1 MRVFMLAVCL
11 IVPYAV
17 AQESTTQEALA
28 EFLEPVR
35 NHPAVLA
42 SAAALEAA
50 QAQVDAAYSP
60 VSASVSGG
68 YQAFDNDDIDLDPET
83 PGMQGLPKS
92 GGQFSA
98 DLSFRPFPFGDIAD
112 LTEQR
117 KLSLLQAQLDYN
129 ETLTDY
135 ESQALTAALNVAL
148 ARDSLELAEQS
159 VELARTALDATRLRF
174 EKGAASERDVRDGEA
189 NLLEAQNFAQTA
201 SSNLELAQLNL
212 RNLVGEVEVPEVP
225 RLPLVEGTSVGV
237 QRARVGVELAEIGKS
252 GATRELIPVA
262 QAGYTF
268 NLDPE
273 NTLELSVESRTLQ
286 PSVGYTYQNPGR
298 QPPQTA
304 QNGSFQIGVSANLD
318 PALFR
323 AAEAA
328 RDQVAAAAAGLQAAQ
343 DGADIQRQALENALN
358 QAQQTLELRELRFE
372 NAQLTFEEAQKREEL
387 GITTPL
393 ETLNVLLELLEDDL
407 DLRTARQDVLA
418 ATLDFYAFY
427 GVPVSE
433 VIE

>member
-1 MRVFMLAVCL
+1 MLVVCL
-11 IVPYAV
+11 V
-17 AQESTTQEALA
+17 APCAAAQGTLA
-28 EFLEPVR
+28 EFLEPVQ

-42 SAAALEAA
+42 SAAALAAA
-50 QAQVDAAYSP
+50 QAQVDGAYSP
-60 VSASVSGG
+60 VSATLSGG
-68 YQAFDNDDIDLDPET
+68 FQAFDNDDIDLDPET

-112 LTEQR
+112 LVEQR
-117 KLSLLQAQLDYN
+117 QLALLQARLDYN
-129 ETLTDY
+129 DTLTDY
-135 ESQALTAALNVAL
+135 ESQALTAALNVQL
-148 ARDSLELAEQS
+148 AQESLELAGQS
-159 VELARTALDATRLRF
+159 VELAQTALAATQLRF

-189 NLLEAQNFAQTA
+189 NLTEAQNFAQTA
-201 SSNLELAQLNL
+201 ASNLELARLTL
-212 RNLVGEVEVPEVP
+212 RNLVGEVEVPA
-225 RLPLVEGTSVGV
+225 LPGLPIAEGTAVSV
-237 QRARVGVELAEIGKS
+237 QRSRIGVELAQVGKS

-268 NLDPE
+268 NLDGE
-273 NTLELSVESRTLQ
+273 NTLELSLESRTLQ
-286 PSVGYTYQNPGR
+286 PSVGYSYQNPGR

-328 RDQVAAAAAGLQAAQ
+328 RDRVAAAQAGLQAAQ
-343 DGADIQRQALENALN
+343 DGAEIQRQALENALT
-358 QAQQTLELRELRFE
+358 QARQTLELREVRFR
-372 NAQLTFEEAQKREEL
+372 NTQVDFEEAQTREEL

-393 ETLNVLLELLEDDL
+393 ETLNVLIELLEDDL
-407 DLRTARQDVLA
+407 ELRTARQEVLA

>member
-1 MRVFMLAVCL
+1 MRVIFLVACLLAS
-11 IVPYAV
+11 YAV
-17 AQESTTQEALA
+17 AQESTAQEGLA
-28 EFLEPVR
+28 EFLEPVQ

-42 SAAALEAA
+42 SAAALQAA
-50 QAQVDAAYSP
+50 QAQLEGAYSP
-60 VSASVSGG
+60 VAASVSGG
-68 YQAFDNDDIDLDPET
+68 FAAFDNEEIDLDPET

-112 LTEQR
+112 LVEQR
-117 KLSLLQAQLDYN
+117 KLALLQAQLDYN

-148 ARDSLELAEQS
+148 ARDSLKLAERS
-159 VELARTALDATRLRF
+159 VELAQTALAATRLRF

-201 SSNLELAQLNL
+201 ASNLDLAQLTL

-225 RLPLVEGTSVGV
+225 DLPVVDGTAVSV
-237 QRARVGVELAEIGKS
+237 QRAQVGVELAELGKS

-273 NTLELSVESRTLQ
+273 NTLEVSIESRTLQ
-286 PSVGYTYQNPGR
+286 PSVGYSYQKPGR

-304 QNGSFQIGVSANLD
+304 QNGSFQVGVSANLD
-318 PALFR
+318 PSLFR

-343 DGADIQRQALENALN
+343 DGATIQRQALQSALT

-372 NAQLTFEEAQKREEL
+372 NAQQTLEEAQKREEL

-393 ETLNVLLELLEDDL
+393 ETLNVLLEVLEDDL
-407 DLRTARQDVLA
+407 DLRTARQEVLA